1 MLTAVAVQRNFRLVT
16 MFGFSAILMCS
27 WESLLST
34 LSIALQNGGTAGLI
48 WTWLIVWVGFTAV
61 YMSMAEMVR
70 KYRDGE
76 STKAMLIR
84 PLPTG
89 QHGTDNRR

>member
-1 MLTAVAVQRNFRLVT
+1 

-48 WTWLIVWVGFTAV
+48 WTWFITWIGFTAV

-70 KYRDGE
+70 LVFPLFD
-76 STKAMLIR
+76 ALLIFHV
-84 PLPTG
+84 LAG
-89 QHGTDNRR
+89 QYGTYHRR